1 MSIHYVNFIEQLSDN
16 KLFEWNP
23 EIDNFYS

>member
-1 MSIHYVNFIEQLSDN
+1 MSIHYVSFIEQHSDN